1 MSVAQQH
8 TRLPA
13 VEELI
18 QQRGEMLLLDRL
30 LERGPEHVVVA
41 ARVLPREHPL
51 MDPEQGMPTW
61 VGIELMAQ
69 TVAVFAGLD
78 HLDRGLPPRIG
89 LLLGTRAFVAEM
101 PFVPQ
106 GTALFVRADLS
117 WRDEGG
123 LGVFACELKDSEDRV
138 VAQSLVKGYVPENI
152 QDHLGETLDA

>member
-8 TRLPA
+8 ARLPA

-30 LERGPEHVVVA
+30 VERGPEHVIVA

-51 MDPEQGMPTW
+51 MDPQRGMPTW

-89 LLLGTRAFVAEM
+89 LLLGTRSFVAEVL
-101 PFVPQ
+101 FVPQ
-106 GTALFVRADLS
+106 GTSLFVRADLS
-117 WRDEGG
+117 WRDDGG
-123 LGVFACELKDSEDRV
+123 LGVFACELTDSAGTVIAR
-138 VAQSLVKGYVPENI
+138 ALVKGYVPENI
-152 QDHLGETLDA
+152 QDHLGETFDA

>member
-1 MSVAQQH
+1 MSLAQQH
-8 TRLPA
+8 ARLPP

-30 LERGPEHVVVA
+30 LERGPEHVIVA

-51 MDPEQGMPTW
+51 LDPERGMPTW
-61 VGIELMAQ
+61 LGIELMAQ

-89 LLLGTRAFVAEM
+89 LLLGTRSFVAEV

-106 GTALFVRADLS
+106 GTPLLVRADLA
-117 WRDEGG
+117 WRDAGG
-123 LGVFACELKDSEDRV
+123 LGVFACEMKDSDGRLL
-138 VAQSLVKGYVPENI
+138 AQALVKGYVPENI
-152 QDHLGETLDA
+152 QDHLEETLDA